1 MQEVSSELVSNAV
14 DKFSSLPGIG
24 RKSALRLVLKLLQRD
39 KQEVTDFA
47 KALLNLAENI
57 QFCTKCYNLSD
68 DILCAICANPNRNQN
83 IICIVEG
90 VADVMAIESTQQF
103 RGTYHILGG
112 VISPIDGIGPSDLNI
127 IGLEQRVQLNR
138 AEEIIFALNS
148 SVEGDTTQ
156 YYLNKKLKDHCDKIT
171 TLARGISFG
180 DQLEYADEI
189 TLGRSILNRTL
200 FDL

>member
-1 MQEVSSELVSNAV
+1 MQEASSELVSNAV

-39 KQEVTDFA
+39 KQEIIDFA
-47 KALLNLAENI
+47 KALTNLAENI
-57 QFCTKCYNLSD
+57 KFCSKCHNLSD
-68 DILCAICANPNRNQN
+68 DVLCAICSNQNRNQGV
-83 IICIVEG
+83 ICIVEG

-103 RGTYHILGG
+103 SGTYHILGG

-127 IGLEQRVQLNR
+127 NALEKRVHENP

-156 YYLNKKLKDHCDKIT
+156 YYLNKKLKAHCTKIT

-200 FDL
+200 FD